1 MLKIRQI
8 KKKQD
13 EEKLA
18 KSQSPTP
25 SPNSMSDSKVT
36 PAQLRV
42 QKDITELDLPPS
54 IKVTFPNPNDFFNF
68 NLKLIPQEGYYK
80 NGQFEF
86 KVEINSNFPIDPPK
100 IKCLQ
105 KIYHPN
111 IDLEG
116 NICLNILR
124 EDWSPVL
131 NLNGVFMGLNIL
143 FLEPNPNDPLNKDAA
158 NVLVKDKKQFARN
171 VYNCMRGGYLDLVYY
186 DRVI

>member
-1 MLKIRQI
+1 MLKIRQM

-18 KSQSPTP
+18 RSQSSSPAP
-25 SPNSMSDSKVT
+25 SSTSDSKVT

-86 KVEINSNFPIDPPK
+86 KIEINSNFPIDPPK

-111 IDLEG
+111 IDLQG

-171 VYNCMRGGYLDLVYY
+171 VYNSMRGGFLDLVYY